1 MAPRRAA
8 FSLLPPSRRGRG
20 VTPPIR
26 EWESGRWDRGR
37 PAEGAG
43 GGSPLLC
50 RDRRLVPWR
59 ILVAHIH
66 PFRHTAQSCCP
77 RPSLSSPGCIPGRKC
92 VQAPRRLST
101 DSGGRSA
108 PPFQL
113 QRERERERENACARA
128 EKSKTARAAGL
139 LPANKHLLELASSRS
154 SGKNI
159 SSSQL
164 SQLAF

>member
-113 QRERERERENACARA
+113 QREREREREKMPALVRKRAR
-128 EKSKTARAAGL
+128 
-139 LPANKHLLELASSRS
+139 LLEQQAFY
-154 SGKNI
+154 
-159 SSSQL
+159 QL
-164 SQLAF
+164 TSIYWNSLPRDLLGRIYPVVN